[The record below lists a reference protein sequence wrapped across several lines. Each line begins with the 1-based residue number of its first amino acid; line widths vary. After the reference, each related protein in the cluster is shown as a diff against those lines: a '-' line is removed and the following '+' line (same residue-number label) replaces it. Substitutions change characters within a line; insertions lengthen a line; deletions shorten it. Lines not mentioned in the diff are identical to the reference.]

1 MRCTT
6 LNGAEI
12 EYEVRGTGDPLLLIH
27 GSILADAFLP
37 LLIEPEIANNF
48 HVISYHRRGFA
59 GSDRPEHPFPIPQQA
74 ADCCALLEYLNI
86 SRAHVA
92 GHSYGAVTALQL
104 ALDSP
109 GLIRSLGLLEPPL
122 LDSIP
127 SGPVFGEAMAPIAD
141 IYGSGDKAGA
151 ADAFLREVNGDDYR
165 QVIDDRL
172 PAGAFDLAVADLDTF
187 FQVEMPAL
195 QEWHFTADDA
205 KRVTMPVVSVVGS
218 ESAPVFTES
227 HDLVMQWLPQAEE
240 LRIPDAS
247 HGLQM
252 MNPSAVAEGLSRFF
266 ARQAV

>member
-1 MRCTT
+1 MQRTT

-12 EYEVRGTGDPLLLIH
+12 EYEARGTGDPLLLIH

-37 LLIEPEIANNF
+37 LLVEPEIANNF

-59 GSDRPEHPFPIPQQA
+59 GSDRAENPFLITQQA
-74 ADCCALLEYLNI
+74 ADCRALLEHLNI
-86 SRAHVA
+86 RHAHIA

-109 GLIRSLGLLEPPL
+109 GLIRSLALLEPPL

-127 SGPVFGEAMAPIAD
+127 SGPAFGEAMAPIGDLYA
-141 IYGSGDKAGA
+141 SGDKSGA
-151 ADAFLREVNGDDYR
+151 ADAFLRAVNGDDYR

-195 QEWHFTADDA
+195 QEWQFTADDA
-205 KRVTMPVVSVVGS
+205 KRITMPVVSVIGS

-227 HDLVMQWLPQAEE
+227 HDLVMRWIPQTEE
-240 LRIPDAS
+240 LRIPEAS

-252 MNPSAVAEGLSRFF
+252 MNPGAVAKGLSRFF